1 VLIAIEALLVPQ
13 AGGAALALPVVL
25 AALYTGWFPA
35 LALAIALP
43 LAPWLVTVVRA
54 DAWSASS
61 FGAAALRIAVLL
73 VIARLAA
80 RRVPREAD
88 VEREVA
94 VLRGLL
100 PICMHCKSIRNERG
114 EWEPLESY
122 FTQRT
127 ETTFT
132 HGLCRRCADVH
143 YPDYPRVNQVEATS

>member
-1 VLIAIEALLVPQ
+1 MPQ
-13 AGGAALALPVVL
+13 AATGAALALPVVL
-25 AALYTGWFPA
+25 AALYSGWLPA
-35 LALAIALP
+35 LALAIVLP
-43 LAPWLVTVVRA
+43 LAPWLVTVARG
-54 DAWSASS
+54 DPWSTSS
-61 FGAAALRIAVLL
+61 LSTAALRIAVLL

-80 RRVPREAD
+80 RRAGREAD
-88 VEREVA
+88 VEAQVA
-94 VLRGLL
+94 ALRGLL

-143 YPDYPRVNQVEATS
+143 YPDYPRVNQVGATS